1 MSGFKF
7 RKTISGGNGIVPA
20 EFELIG
26 GNSVVFQ
33 VGDLIRI
40 DADGFAA
47 LVTAGDLVLGV
58 VTGVVN
64 NKGINIDPDAA
75 TTPDTF
81 TMGSANETAGVAS
94 QKRVRYIPALADYL
108 FYNDADSALS
118 QALLMTYMNV
128 NDENDVDPGSTSDST
143 LSTVRLIEIDPDNDG
158 DTSKGLFQI
167 VESFWAQNC
176 MGTVDTGGIEAS

>member
-1 MSGFKF
+1 MSGFTF
-7 RKTISGGNGIVPA
+7 RKSLDGSVPA
-20 EFELIG
+20 ELEIIG

-33 VGDLIRI
+33 VGDLIRV

-47 LVTAGDLVLGV
+47 LAVAGDLILGV
-58 VTGVVN
+58 VTGVTDQH
-64 NKGINIDPDAA
+64 GLPIDPDSAA
-75 TTPDTF
+75 TPDTY
-81 TMGSANETAGVAS
+81 TMGSANETAGVS
-94 QKRVRYIPALADYL
+94 SNKKIHYIPALANYL

-118 QALLMTYMNV
+118 QALLFSYMNV
-128 NDENDVDPGSTSDST
+128 NDENDVDPGSTNDST

>member
-1 MSGFKF
+1 M
-7 RKTISGGNGIVPA
+7 
-20 EFELIG
+20 ELIG

-40 DADGFAA
+40 DADGYAA

-58 VTGVVN
+58 VTGVTSKDGVPV
-64 NKGINIDPDAA
+64 DPDSGYL
-75 TTPDTF
+75 DIY
-81 TMGSANETAGVAS
+81 TMGSANETAGES
-94 QKRVRYIPALADYL
+94 SNKKVRFIPALQEYL
-108 FYNDADSALS
+108 FYNDADSSLS
-118 QALLMTYMNV
+118 QALLFSYMNV

-143 LSTVRLIEIDPDNDG
+143 LSTVRLIEIDPDG
-158 DTSKGLFQI
+158 DADASKGLFQI

>member
-58 VTGVVN
+58 
-64 NKGINIDPDAA
+64 P
-75 TTPDTF
+75 
-81 TMGSANETAGVAS
+81 VAH
-94 QKRVRYIPALADYL
+94 A
-108 FYNDADSALS
+108 
-118 QALLMTYMNV
+118 
-128 NDENDVDPGSTSDST
+128 
-143 LSTVRLIEIDPDNDG
+143 
-158 DTSKGLFQI
+158 
-167 VESFWAQNC
+167 
-176 MGTVDTGGIEAS
+176 